1 MSNIVLIGIM
11 GCGKSTVGK
20 ALAKALQYQFIDADD
35 YLVDKYQ
42 MSIPDMFAISEDYF
56 RDRES
61 ACLDDFVSKDH
72 SVIAMGGGVIK
83 RAENYPKLKKI
94 GKVIY
99 LDRPIEDIVNDVDT
113 SGRPLLKDG
122 AEKLYAL
129 DKERRALYEAAADVQ
144 LINDGSVEDMVAKIK
159 DHWED

>member
-83 RAENYPKLKKI
+83 RAENHPKLKKSVRLFIWI
-94 GKVIY
+94 GRSKIS
-99 LDRPIEDIVNDVDT
+99 LMMSI
-113 SGRPLLKDG
+113 PLVV
-122 AEKLYAL
+122 LY
-129 DKERRALYEAAADVQ
+129 
-144 LINDGSVEDMVAKIK
+144 
-159 DHWED
+159 